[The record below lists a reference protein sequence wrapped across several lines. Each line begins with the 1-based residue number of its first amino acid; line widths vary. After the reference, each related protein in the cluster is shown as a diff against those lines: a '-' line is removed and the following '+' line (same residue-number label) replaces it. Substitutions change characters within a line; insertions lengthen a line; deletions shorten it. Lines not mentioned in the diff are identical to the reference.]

1 MFLIQ
6 CGFKY
11 GGDAVEAGAVRRM
24 ASGQIQFLN
33 DGKVFD
39 VDVADFGK
47 DKFYVVIVAK
57 SNLISASSLLTG

>member
-1 MFLIQ
+1 MV
-6 CGFKY
+6 FKY

-57 SNLISASSLLTG
+57 IKFDFGLLAADRVVLSV